1 MRLSAMSEMALWFP
15 YANRPRGKMRL
26 FTFPYAGSGASVF
39 HNWFLPLYDSVDLY
53 ALQLPGRESRA
64 AEAPYRDMEEAGGA
78 IADCLANL
86 FDDDVPYVFFG
97 HSMGALLAYRVACVL
112 RARRRTEPCR
122 LVLSGMAP
130 PHLGQAVQPLHRLPA
145 NQAITLLG
153 RMGGVPDIVL
163 GEPDLMEMFLPII
176 QADIEL
182 VYSHGC
188 REPQP
193 LDCALT
199 CLAGDRDRI
208 APADWMAE
216 WRRYSSGPFEH
227 ACLPGGHF
235 FLNESGVQAMARIRS
250 ALAASSAVSCAF
262 VTL

>member
-112 RARRRTEPCR
+112 RARGRTEPCR

-182 VYSHGC
+182 VYS
-188 REPQP
+188 
-193 LDCALT
+193 
-199 CLAGDRDRI
+199 
-208 APADWMAE
+208 
-216 WRRYSSGPFEH
+216 
-227 ACLPGGHF
+227 
-235 FLNESGVQAMARIRS
+235 
-250 ALAASSAVSCAF
+250 F

>member
-112 RARRRTEPCR
+112 RARGRTEPCR
-122 LVLSGMAP
+122 LTLSRVRRGRGA
-130 PHLGQAVQPLHRLPA
+130 GVWLPVRC
-145 NQAITLLG
+145 G
-153 RMGGVPDIVL
+153 RRGSGGSS
-163 GEPDLMEMFLPII
+163 GRRRR
-176 QADIEL
+176 AAG
-182 VYSHGC
+182 S
-188 REPQP
+188 
-193 LDCALT
+193 
-199 CLAGDRDRI
+199 LASGSTGRDR
-208 APADWMAE
+208 
-216 WRRYSSGPFEH
+216 
-227 ACLPGGHF
+227 
-235 FLNESGVQAMARIRS
+235 
-250 ALAASSAVSCAF
+250 
-262 VTL
+262 

>member
-1 MRLSAMSEMALWFP
+1 M
-15 YANRPRGKMRL
+15 
-26 FTFPYAGSGASVF
+26 
-39 HNWFLPLYDSVDLY
+39 
-53 ALQLPGRESRA
+53 
-64 AEAPYRDMEEAGGA
+64 
-78 IADCLANL
+78 
-86 FDDDVPYVFFG
+86 
-97 HSMGALLAYRVACVL
+97 
-112 RARRRTEPCR
+112 RARGRTEPCR

-145 NQAITLLG
+145 NQAITVLG

-193 LDCALT
+193 LDCALA

-208 APADWMAE
+208 APADRMAE

>member
-112 RARRRTEPCR
+112 RARGRTEPCR

-130 PHLGQAVQPLHRLPA
+130 PHLGQAVQPCIACRP
-145 NQAITLLG
+145 T
-153 RMGGVPDIVL
+153 RRSRCS
-163 GEPDLMEMFLPII
+163 GEW
-176 QADIEL
+176 
-182 VYSHGC
+182 
-188 REPQP
+188 
-193 LDCALT
+193 
-199 CLAGDRDRI
+199 AG
-208 APADWMAE
+208 A
-216 WRRYSSGPFEH
+216 
-227 ACLPGGHF
+227 
-235 FLNESGVQAMARIRS
+235 
-250 ALAASSAVSCAF
+250 
-262 VTL
+262 

>member
-1 MRLSAMSEMALWFP
+1 
-15 YANRPRGKMRL
+15 MRL
-26 FTFPYAGSGASVF
+26 FCDVGNGPLVSLCQPATGKDATIHLPYAGSGASVF

-112 RARRRTEPCR
+112 RARGRTEPCR

-163 GEPDLMEMFLPII
+163 ASPT
-176 QADIEL
+176 
-182 VYSHGC
+182 SWRCSC
-188 REPQP
+188 RSSRRISSWSTPM
-193 LDCALT
+193 A
-199 CLAGDRDRI
+199 AGSRSR
-208 APADWMAE
+208 WT
-216 WRRYSSGPFEH
+216 
-227 ACLPGGHF
+227 
-235 FLNESGVQAMARIRS
+235 AR
-250 ALAASSAVSCAF
+250 
-262 VTL
+262 